1 MNTLFPADKADKI
14 AEMFSFTDEEKHVF
28 CNTADGILQTHEDE
42 DPTKIITAVC
52 EYADLIAKSK
62 GTGYIPKIAR
72 QKIGDVLLTSI
83 EPPCGS
89 NTYILETKE
98 GFLVIDSG
106 FPCYAEELKQTVLSL
121 YPDFA
126 KQKTELL
133 ITHIDMDH
141 MGAMDMFDCVY
152 LNEASLENFTREKT
166 GIPNY
171 RVKNPSRAPFY
182 QMVVMLTGYK
192 TPSLNNVRLLD
203 SVKPDPTIPLSYIG
217 DLKTAGLT
225 FSVYE
230 GFGGHVE
237 GSMLFLENELGLIFT
252 GDILIN
258 PDGFTPE
265 QLKVNRYPAILAGG
279 SVNEDSK
286 KAAAERYAAYDMM
299 QGRRW
304 VVCPGHG
311 NVFQL

>member
-1 MNTLFPADKADKI
+1 MNIHFPADKADKI
-14 AEMFSFTDEEKHVF
+14 AEMFCFTDDEKQSF
-28 CNTADGILQTHEDE
+28 CKNADGILLAHNNE
-42 DPTKIITAVC
+42 DPHKIITAVC
-52 EYADLIAKSK
+52 EYAELIAKSK
-62 GTGYIPKIAR
+62 GAGYTPKIDQ

-106 FPCYAEELKQTVLSL
+106 FPCYAEDLKQTILSL
-121 YPDFA
+121 YPDFG
-126 KQKTELL
+126 KQKTEHI

-141 MGAMDMFDCVY
+141 MGAMDMFDRVY
-152 LNEASLENFTREKT
+152 LNAASLENFTREKA
-166 GIPNY
+166 GVANY

-182 QMVVMLTGYK
+182 DMVVMLTGYK
-192 TPSLNNVRLLD
+192 TPSLENVSLIG
-203 SVKPDPTIPLSYIG
+203 SITPDPTLPLSYIG

-230 GFGGHVE
+230 SFGGHVE
-237 GSMLFLENELGLIFT
+237 GSMLFLENEIGLIFT

-265 QLKVNRYPAILAGG
+265 QLKVIRYPAILAGG

-286 KAAAERYAAYDMM
+286 KAAAERFAVYDMM

-304 VVCPGHG
+304 MICPGHG